1 MDFANVTDARVKPA
15 HHNHVAQIDLGTVP
29 AQHKMSHCRGT
40 DSVAVSVL
48 PNVAIILSHPNPVLA
63 VRQVLRLEVL
73 GLVESRLVV
82 RT

>member
-1 MDFANVTDARVKPA
+1 V
-15 HHNHVAQIDLGTVP
+15 
-29 AQHKMSHCRGT
+29 QHKMSHCRAI

-48 PNVAIILSHPNPVLA
+48 PNVALILPHPNPVLA
-63 VRQVLRLEVL
+63 MRQVLRLEVL